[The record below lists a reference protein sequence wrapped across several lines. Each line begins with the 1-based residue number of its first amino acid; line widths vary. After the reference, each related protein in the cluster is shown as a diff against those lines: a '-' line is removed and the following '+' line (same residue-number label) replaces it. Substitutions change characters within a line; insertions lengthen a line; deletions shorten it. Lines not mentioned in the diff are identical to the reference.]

1 MGNSMLYYKDRTKT
15 VYSTVN
21 SFIITSFSM
30 LALGVP
36 AGICTSELLRK
47 QMNKENTLPKTIL
60 YLIFINS
67 GRCAQIQW

>member
-1 MGNSMLYYKDRTKT
+1 MLYYKDRTKT

-36 AGICTSELLRK
+36 AGICTSELLTK
-47 QMNKENTLPKTIL
+47 QINK
-60 YLIFINS
+60 
-67 GRCAQIQW
+67 